1 MEFEHNLNFITKLHV
16 YKYFTMFRKGI
27 ISTVIQRKL
36 FSNTSRNYLNA
47 NPNIKPLEHV
57 KAELNIT
64 DKCVERLKKI
74 VNGADSFLRV
84 SVEGGGC
91 SGFQYKFDL
100 DTKLADDDKVFEK
113 NGAKV
118 VIDETSLEY
127 VKGAT
132 VDFQEELIKSSFKIV
147 NNPLAEQGCSCGA
160 SFAVRL
166 D

>member
-1 MEFEHNLNFITKLHV
+1 MFNLP
-16 YKYFTMFRKGI
+16 KYLLKVP
-27 ISTVIQRKL
+27 STSLKNAYL
-36 FSNTSRNYLNA
+36 FLNVTA
-47 NPNIKPLEHV
+47 KTIKPLENV
-57 KAELNIT
+57 RAELKIT
-64 DKCVERLKKI
+64 DNCVKRLKTITK
-74 VNGADSFLRV
+74 DSNEFLRV

-100 DTKLADDDKVFEK
+100 DDKVNESDKIFEK
-113 NGAKV
+113 DGAKV

-127 VKGAT
+127 VKGAI
-132 VDFQEELIKSSFKIV
+132 VDFQEELIRSSFKIV

>member
-1 MEFEHNLNFITKLHV
+1 MTTIRLYKTLYPYFARRCYSGIKSNVEPLKSIKSELH
-16 YKYFTMFRKGI
+16 
-27 ISTVIQRKL
+27 IS
-36 FSNTSRNYLNA
+36 
-47 NPNIKPLEHV
+47 
-57 KAELNIT
+57 
-64 DKCVERLKKI
+64 DKCVQRLKNITKGTD
-74 VNGADSFLRV
+74 NFLRV

-100 DTKLADDDKVFEK
+100 VNDLKDDDRYAIYSLIQQQYLYLNYRIFEK
-113 NGAKV
+113 DDAKV

-127 VKGAT
+127 VKGST
-132 VDFQEELIKSSFKIV
+132 VDYQEELIRSSFKIV

>member
-1 MEFEHNLNFITKLHV
+1 MLSRRV
-16 YKYFTMFRKGI
+16 
-27 ISTVIQRKL
+27 ISTIVQKKL
-36 FSNTSRNYLNA
+36 FSNTSKYYINA
-47 NPNIKPLEHV
+47 NPNIKPLENV

-64 DKCVERLKKI
+64 DKCIERLKKI
-74 VNGADSFLRV
+74 VNGSDSFLRV

-100 DTKLADDDKVFEK
+100 DNKLTDDDKVFER

-132 VDFQEELIKSSFKIV
+132 VDYQEELIRASFKIV